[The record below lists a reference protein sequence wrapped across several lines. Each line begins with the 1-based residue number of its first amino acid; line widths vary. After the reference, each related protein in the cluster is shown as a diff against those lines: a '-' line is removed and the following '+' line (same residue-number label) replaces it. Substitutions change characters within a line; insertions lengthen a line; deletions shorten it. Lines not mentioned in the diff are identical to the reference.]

1 MTQARDKTFRI
12 TAHFTDVSS
21 QRRTTGDQPQEV
33 EWPTGGRRS
42 ADGGSI
48 VQKELNET
56 VVRSREEIEERLET
70 EDRRQLGDIS
80 DEVYLHRDTPTPKF
94 HLRVPWSPACVHVLF
109 LSFLRRKG
117 QPLASRQGSSHDV
130 STMILRGIQIRSSFL
145 TSFLSRSGNI
155 FGFRID
161 PIHTRTCIIWPRPT
175 CATWHAVQLGCTFLF
190 VLLNLRMTTSFK
202 VCRRNFLLGRRREM
216 LFNVIIDFT
225 VKKQRGEKKSMQY
238 D

>member
-1 MTQARDKTFRI
+1 MHVRSKLGQHSLPLSEEWETRKKKEITTTRQIETRVKRQVVLEDGEVVVDSGPLVTTNTTEDVEQQEHTTQEVRPSRMTQARDKTFRI

-94 HLRVPWSPACVHVLF
+94 HLRVP
-109 LSFLRRKG
+109 
-117 QPLASRQGSSHDV
+117 
-130 STMILRGIQIRSSFL
+130 
-145 TSFLSRSGNI
+145 
-155 FGFRID
+155 
-161 PIHTRTCIIWPRPT
+161 
-175 CATWHAVQLGCTFLF
+175 
-190 VLLNLRMTTSFK
+190 
-202 VCRRNFLLGRRREM
+202 
-216 LFNVIIDFT
+216 
-225 VKKQRGEKKSMQY
+225 
-238 D
+238 